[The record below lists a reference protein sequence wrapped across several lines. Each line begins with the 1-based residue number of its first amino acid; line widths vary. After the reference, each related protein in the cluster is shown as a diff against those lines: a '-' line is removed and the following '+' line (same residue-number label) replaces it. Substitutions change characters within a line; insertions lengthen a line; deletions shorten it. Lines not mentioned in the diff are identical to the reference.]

1 MELSAFINTG
11 IKAIQRGAVDRKSPY
26 RLPILSNT
34 FENRIF
40 QRIVVARSFDEKKM
54 QLTVF
59 TDHASKKYKHLQVH
73 PQCALLFWDARK
85 KMQIQVNGKANFVDE
100 TDSYWDKLS
109 DRQKREYAINPIS
122 GTKIAS
128 AKGYNYESEE
138 ARFAVLIIQFL
149 NLEILV
155 LDSEGHKRATCLLG
169 KGRREEYWMSP

>member
-26 RLPILSNT
+26 RLPVLSNT

-40 QRIVVARSFDEKKM
+40 QRIVVTRSFDEKKM

-59 TDHASKKYKHLQVH
+59 TDHASKKYKQLQVH
-73 PQCALLFWDARK
+73 PQCALLFWDSRK

-122 GTKIAS
+122 GTNIEN
-128 AKGYNYESEE
+128 AKGYDYDSEE

-149 NLEILV
+149 NLDILV
-155 LDSEGHKRATCLLG
+155 LDSEGHRRAGCLLG
-169 KGRREEYWMSP
+169 KRGREEFWMSP

>member
-26 RLPILSNT
+26 RLPVLSNT

-59 TDHASKKYKHLQVH
+59 TDHASKKYKQLQVH

-85 KMQIQVNGKANFVDE
+85 KMQIQVNGKTNFVDE

-109 DRQKREYAINPIS
+109 DRQKREYSINPIS
-122 GTKIAS
+122 GSNIAS
-128 AKGYNYESEE
+128 AKGYDYDSEE

-149 NLEILV
+149 NLDILV
-155 LDSEGHKRATCLLG
+155 LDSEGHRRAGCLLG
-169 KGRREEYWMSP
+169 KRGREEFWMCP